1 MGEGRRRRSLSLVGP
16 DWPWHQARESFVF
29 GEQRLVVSNMSK
41 RGVANG
47 PSGPG
52 YGVTSAIGVLL
63 GPVQE
68 DADQQYCGDLG
79 FRAD

>member
-1 MGEGRRRRSLSLVGP
+1 
-16 DWPWHQARESFVF
+16 
-29 GEQRLVVSNMSK
+29 MSK
-41 RGVANG
+41 RGVANSPNG
-47 PSGPG
+47 TG

>member
-1 MGEGRRRRSLSLVGP
+1 MGTDGP
-16 DWPWHQARESFVF
+16 WPQDRETFVF
-29 GEQRLVVSNMSK
+29 GEKSLVVSNMSK
-41 RGVANG
+41 RGVANSPNG
-47 PSGPG
+47 TG